1 MKELVI
7 TLVSLFIYYTNLKFF
22 KSLFIYLPIIVLVI
36 YVSLK
41 IEKRKY
47 PYRRTLSILLK
58 ILMVYSVMVGIFGY
72 FITYAN
78 TNMQGFDHQQK
89 IDAFITG
96 LRNFG
101 LCVLCYILLLFSK
114 KDYKK

>member
-1 MKELVI
+1 MKEIVI
-7 TLVSLFIYYTNLKFF
+7 TLVSIFIYYTNLEFF
-22 KSLFIYLPIIVLVI
+22 KSLFIYLPIIILAI
-36 YVSLK
+36 YASLK

-58 ILMVYSVMVGIFGY
+58 ILIIYSIMVGVLGY

-78 TNMQGFDHQQK
+78 TDMQGFNNQQK

>member
-22 KSLFIYLPIIVLVI
+22 KSLFKYLPIIVLAI

-47 PYRRTLSILLK
+47 QYRRTL
-58 ILMVYSVMVGIFGY
+58 MVGILGY

-101 LCVLCYILLLFSK
+101 LCVLCYILILFSK